1 MVQFDLSPLI
11 GARPG
16 TRLTFPMDEGPQ
28 ELGDIH
34 VAFLRGRIQF
44 TRVQG
49 GILTQ
54 AKLQTELEVTC
65 TRCLEPFSYPTVLD
79 IEEIVGFA
87 GKPRPDITY
96 RVTEEGWF
104 EAAPLLR
111 EQAWVAL
118 PMKPLCRSDCR
129 GICPE
134 CGANLNVEPC
144 LCREGQVDPRLA
156 VLAELIKK

>member
-1 MVQFDLSPLI
+1 MLQFDLSPLI

-28 ELGDIH
+28 ELGDIG

-49 GILTQ
+49 GILAQ
-54 AKLQTELEVTC
+54 AQLQTELEVTC
-65 TRCLEPFSYPTVLD
+65 TRCLEPFPYPTTLEV
-79 IEEIVGFA
+79 EEIIGLA
-87 GKPRPDITY
+87 GRPRPDITY
-96 RVTEEGWF
+96 RLTEEGWL
-104 EAAPLLR
+104 EIAPLLR

-118 PMKPLCRSDCR
+118 PMKPLCRPDCR
-129 GICPE
+129 GICPD

-144 LCREGQVDPRLA
+144 RCQEGRVDPRLA
-156 VLAELIKK
+156 VLAELMKK